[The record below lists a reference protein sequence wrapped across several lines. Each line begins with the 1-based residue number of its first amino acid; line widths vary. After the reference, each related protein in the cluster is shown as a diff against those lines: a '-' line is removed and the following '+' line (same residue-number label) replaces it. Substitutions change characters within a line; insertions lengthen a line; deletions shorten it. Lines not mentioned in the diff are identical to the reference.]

1 MHRFLLPAAAAV
13 VGFFALNAQAA
24 DIQLAQSMSYQG
36 CTRTMPGDSSP
47 CENKNAPSAMSY
59 QGCKRTM
66 PGDSSPCE
74 VESGQGKMSYQGCT
88 RTMPGDSSPCE
99 VKKQ

>member
-1 MHRFLLPAAAAV
+1 MRKLLLATAALAFVSFEAAAT
-13 VGFFALNAQAA
+13 
-24 DIQLAQSMSYQG
+24 DSSSIQLAQ
-36 CTRTMPGDSSP
+36 
-47 CENKNAPSAMSY
+47 AMSY

-66 PGDSSPCE
+66 PGDSSPCP
-74 VESGQGKMSYQGCT
+74 VENPQPAMSYQGCT